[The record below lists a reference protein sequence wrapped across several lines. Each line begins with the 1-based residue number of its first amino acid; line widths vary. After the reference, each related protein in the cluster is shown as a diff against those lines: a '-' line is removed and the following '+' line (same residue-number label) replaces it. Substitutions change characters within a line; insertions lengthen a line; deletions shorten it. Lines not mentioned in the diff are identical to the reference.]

1 MRTYISGKITG
12 LDITVA
18 KNNFK
23 EAEESLKQIDLIP
36 VNPMEIVPENKDFKW
51 EDYMLADIKELFN
64 CEAIFM
70 LSNWKDSKGARIERA
85 IALEMEINIFYQ

>member
-12 LDITVA
+12 LDIEEA
-18 KNNFK
+18 KKNFK
-23 EAEESLKQIDLIP
+23 EAEEQLINIDLTP

-51 EDYMLADIKELFN
+51 EDYMLADIKELFK

-70 LSNWKDSKGARIERA
+70 LSNWRESKGARVERA
-85 IALEMEINIFYQ
+85 IAYEMELTIFYQ

>member
-12 LDITVA
+12 LDIEEA
-18 KNNFK
+18 KKNFK
-23 EAEESLKQIDLIP
+23 EAEDQLTNIDLIP

-51 EDYMLADIKELFN
+51 EDYMLADIKELFK

-70 LSNWKDSKGARIERA
+70 LSNWRDSKGARIERA
-85 IALEMEINIFYQ
+85 IAYEMELTIFYQ